1 MPLARGAASRTAPR
15 ARRREGGRTM
25 TAGIRLRYT
34 PDLAAAIDAT
44 GLAAYGIDAAPAAL
58 GDPRPLRA
66 PGPLALVISA
76 AALVS
81 SAAAP
86 RAAFERAAREG
97 AAASGGP
104 VAILLVGDDRALAP
118 WRELM
123 TAQLAEIPAA
133 PALAAVVRAA
143 LDSARLRMELA

>member
-1 MPLARGAASRTAPR
+1 
-15 ARRREGGRTM
+15 M
-25 TAGIRLRYT
+25 TAGIRLQYT
-34 PDLAAAIDAT
+34 PDLAAAIDAP

-58 GDPRPLRA
+58 GDLRPRRA
-66 PGPLALVISA
+66 AGPLALVISA

-81 SAAAP
+81 SAPAV
-86 RAAFERAAREG
+86 RAVFERAAREG
-97 AAASGGP
+97 APSSGAP

-133 PALAAVVRAA
+133 GALAAVVACRAG
-143 LDSARLRMELA
+143 